1 MSRSVTISLPKYHDA
16 QREIVES
23 RKRFNVVA
31 CGRRFGKTKMLTRQ
45 QCETAL
51 RGERYGYFAPS
62 YKILLEVYDEVS
74 KKLAPVAKCNKSEK
88 RISTINGGLIEFWSL
103 DDEDAGRSRKYHRVG
118 IDEAGLVKDL
128 EKRWNEAIRPTLTD
142 YRGSA
147 DFVGTPKGAGFFRT
161 GFALGQDPLNHEWAS
176 WQMPTVRNTTIEDL
190 ELEIEAARLG
200 MPDRA
205 FRQEYL
211 AEFLEDAGGVFRGVD
226 EVVVKGKQYGK
237 PVGQLHI
244 GLDLAK
250 VEDFTVICVVDD
262 QGQQCYF
269 ERFNQISWEVQFARI
284 LELHKRMPK
293 ALWWVDS
300 TGVGSP
306 VYDRMIANAIPTM
319 PYGITNASKND
330 LIDNLSMRIEA
341 KSVELLDVPVQTNE
355 LKIYQYELTKSRN
368 VTMNAPAGMHDDC
381 VIALALGVWGSTK
394 VKPVSQSNRVKQ
406 QTSV

>member
-1 MSRSVTISLPKYHDA
+1 MA
-16 QREIVES
+16 
-23 RKRFNVVA
+23 RFNVLA
-31 CGRRFGKTKMLTRQ
+31 CGRRFGKTKFLTRRM
-45 QCETAL
+45 CETLL
-51 RGERYGYFAPS
+51 RRKRYGYFAPS
-62 YKILLEVYDEVS
+62 YKILLEVYEECAGRLGV
-74 KKLAPVAKCNKSEK
+74 VAKCNKSDK
-88 RISTINGGLIEFWSL
+88 RISLPGGGLIEFWSL
-103 DDEDAGRSRKYHRVG
+103 DDEDAGRSRKYHEIG

-128 EKRWNEAIRPTLTD
+128 EKRWYEAIRPTLTD
-142 YRGSA
+142 YQGLA
-147 DFVGTPKGAGFFRT
+147 FFAGTPKGAGFFRT
-161 GFALGQDPLNHEWAS
+161 GFAMGQDPLNDEWRS
-176 WQMPTVRNTTIEDL
+176 WQMPTARNPKIEGV
-190 ELEIEAARLG
+190 EGEIEAARLG